1 MGSEVELKL
10 SIDNND
16 AALLRSHPIIMTA
29 CIGKPVT
36 RKIITIYYDTI
47 DLKLLDAGI
56 SLRLRR
62 MSGRWL
68 QSVKAAGSSLAGL
81 HQRMEWEDFI
91 ATGHP
96 DFTKI
101 LDPALI
107 KLFADKKLC
116 NELRPIFRTEVQ
128 RSKWQLA
135 FDNGDKVELA
145 LDLGQLVAGQNHE
158 PISEIELELKSGNV
172 GRLFDLALDMQKV
185 IPLSLENV
193 SKAQHG
199 YAYYRANPPKVFNA
213 HPPKLGRNAD
223 AGSAFKKI
231 AWECINHLQNNQDMV
246 LHGTDVEGVH
256 QMRVALRRLRSA
268 FSLFRKILVRENCAA
283 LLTELGWLADT
294 LGKARDLDV
303 FVTETL
309 PAVLAQFE
317 SHAGLLKL
325 RDKALSSQIVA
336 YNEVRTA
343 LLSQRYQ
350 CLMLTLAAWL
360 ENEHWREGTRHSKR
374 VNVLTIAT
382 TTLTKRH
389 KQLQRS
395 GKRLIHMHP
404 EQRHVTRIAAKKLR
418 YAAEFFASLYSS
430 AKSRSFISSL
440 SQLQD
445 CLGVLNDTITTEK
458 LLHQL
463 IGSRPNRALDEA
475 LHIFTGWNACNAIN
489 SLAHMDEAWRIFTSQ
504 KPFWR

>member
-10 SIDNND
+10 SIDSND
-16 AALLRSHPIIMTA
+16 ALLLRSHPTIVTA

-36 RKIITIYYDTI
+36 RKIITIYYDTL

-56 SLRLRR
+56 SLRVRR

-68 QSVKAAGSSLAGL
+68 QSVKAEGRSMAGL

-91 ATGHP
+91 AAGHP

-107 KLFADKKLC
+107 KLFVDKKFR

-128 RSKWQLA
+128 RSEWQLA

-145 LDLGQLVAGQNHE
+145 FDLGQLVAGQNNE

-172 GRLFDLALDMQKV
+172 GRLFDLALEMQKV
-185 IPLSLENV
+185 IPISLENV

-199 YAYYRANPPKVFNA
+199 YAYYRANPPNVFNA
-213 HPPKLGRNAD
+213 HPSKLKRNAD
-223 AGSAFKKI
+223 ASSAFKKI

-268 FSLFRKILVRENCAA
+268 FSLFRKILEYESSAA
-283 LLTELGWLADT
+283 LLTELGWLTDT

-317 SHAGLLKL
+317 NHAGLLKL
-325 RDKALSSQIVA
+325 RDKSLAVQIGA

-343 LLSQRYQ
+343 LSSQRYQ
-350 CLMLTLAAWL
+350 CLLLTLAAWL
-360 ENEHWREGTRHSKR
+360 ENERWREGAHNSKCIK
-374 VNVLTIAT
+374 VLNIAT
-382 TTLTKRH
+382 ATLTKRH

-395 GKRLIHMHP
+395 GKHFIHLHP
-404 EQRHVTRIAAKKLR
+404 EERHAIRIAAKKLR

-463 IGSRPNRALDEA
+463 IGPRPNRVLNEA
-475 LHIFTGWNACNAIN
+475 LHIFTGWNTCNAIS